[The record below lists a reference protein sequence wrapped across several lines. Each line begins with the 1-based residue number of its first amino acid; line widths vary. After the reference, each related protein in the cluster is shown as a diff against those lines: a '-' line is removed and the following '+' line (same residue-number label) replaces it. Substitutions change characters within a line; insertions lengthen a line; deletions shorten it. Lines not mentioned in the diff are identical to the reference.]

1 MNVSFFSMKGE
12 TFFVFVPQH
21 RPSSFSLSFLIPSLT
36 PSLSQLRPITCQ
48 LREIYLTIL
57 DFTPDIYLTST

>member
-21 RPSSFSLSFLIPSLT
+21 CPSSFSLSFLIPSLT
-36 PSLSQLRPITCQ
+36 PHSINYDQLPVNYER
-48 LREIYLTIL
+48 
-57 DFTPDIYLTST
+57 FT